1 MKKGLDPGCD
11 AGDAHVALYA
21 QAGIVPQVP
30 AALRSH
36 QGWKSNFVQLK
47 TLSPEAKQYWAEW
60 LQDKAARY
68 GLEHLDEDGLPIS
81 YAEPVDG

>member
-21 QAGIVPQVP
+21 QAGIIPK
-30 AALRSH
+30 
-36 QGWKSNFVQLK
+36 GWKSNFVQLK